1 MSETPTPSASSS
13 VPVAKKRRSWG
24 RIIFR
29 SFLVLFLLIV
39 LAIGILFLSADGL
52 VRAGVVRG
60 GRFAT
65 DQETALQ
72 LAKLSFMGGSLNL
85 SQLDIHNLS
94 DYKEKNILSMQGCD
108 VVVNS
113 GSLFTNTIVISSV
126 DIRGLEVTLEQNGMK
141 NNLADLIEI
150 IKKKTP
156 AAASSSSAQPSSAQ
170 SDTPGRQLKIEKLRM
185 TGTKVH
191 IRTSIKELNM
201 DLDLGPIE
209 LDQPTNPDGR
219 PMKIA
224 DLMSKILIH
233 VAQQI
238 LDNPKLPGDIKN
250 QMKNVTALVDNMRKD
265 LDKDLKGLKDLANVK
280 NLQDLGKNVQ
290 DLGKNLPDVGK
301 SLPDAG
307 KGLQDAGKGLQNLL
321 GGNKAPATKP

>member
-1 MSETPTPSASSS
+1 MSDTPQPSSPATPSTPADT
-13 VPVAKKRRSWG
+13 KKRRSWG
-24 RIIFR
+24 KIIFR
-29 SFLVLFLLIV
+29 TILVLFLLVVIGV
-39 LAIGILFLSADGL
+39 GILFLSADSL

-60 GRFAT
+60 GKYAT
-65 DQETALQ
+65 DQDTALQ
-72 LAKLSFMGGSLNL
+72 LAKLSFMGGSINL
-85 SQLDIHNLS
+85 SDLEIHNLP
-94 DYKEKNILSMQGCD
+94 DFKEPKILSMQGCD
-108 VVVNS
+108 VVVDS
-113 GSLFTNTIVISSV
+113 ASLLSNTIVISSV

-141 NNLADLIEI
+141 NNLSDLMEI

-156 AAASSSSAQPSSAQ
+156 AASTSAAQPTTASTHA
-170 SDTPGRQLKIEKLRM
+170 DAPGRQLKIEKLRM

-191 IRTSIKELNM
+191 IRTPIKELNM

-209 LDQPTNPDGR
+209 LIEPTNPDGR

-238 LDNPKLPGDIKN
+238 LDNPRLPGDIRN
-250 QMKNVTALVDNMRKD
+250 QMKNVTALVDNMSKD
-265 LDKDLKGLKDLANVK
+265 LQKGLKGFTNVK

-290 DLGKNLPDVGK
+290 DLGKNLPG
-301 SLPDAG
+301 AE

-321 GGNKAPATKP
+321 GGTKPPATKP